1 MMLQCR
7 NLACN
12 ILYDGSN
19 SQEADMKYILERSK
33 YLALVGVIALLFA
46 AVAAFAWGTLK
57 TVDTIFLVLSS
68 MGRDKAI
75 TVELI
80 KIVDSFL
87 IATALLIFAVSMYE
101 LFIAELE
108 LPDWMLAHDLY
119 DLKAKLSS
127 MIVLVMAVK
136 FLEQL
141 LEVEDASSLLQIGIA
156 TALMSAVLIAF
167 GYFGKKD

>member
-1 MMLQCR
+1 MLQCKS
-7 NLACN
+7 LACN
-12 ILYDGSN
+12 ILHDRNN
-19 SQEADMKYILERSK
+19 SGESDMKYLLERSK

-46 AVAAFAWGTLK
+46 AIAAFAWGTFK
-57 TVDTIFLVLSS
+57 TVNTIFLVFSS

-80 KIVDSFL
+80 EIVDSFL
-87 IATALLIFAVSMYE
+87 VATAVLIFATSLYE
-101 LFIAELE
+101 LFIDKLD
-108 LPDWMLAHDLY
+108 LPEWMLAHNLY
-119 DLKAKLSS
+119 ELKTKLSS

-136 FLEQL
+136 FLEKL
-141 LEVEDASSLLQIGIA
+141 LDVKDANALLQIGIA